1 MRTLDYRWSL
11 YMAFVADGDDTEFG
25 GVVNLTPAAALA
37 LGLSIIPCGRDKKPQ
52 LNKWKEFQTRR
63 PTEQEVAAWQGMD
76 PAIWAMVTGK
86 VSGRITLDF
95 DGEAG
100 RRTLEGLGLE
110 PHRST
115 PNSGY
120 HCDFQHPG
128 WYVKTLNGKSTHE
141 LGRRWPGTDCK
152 GDGGYACIIGR
163 TATGRYK
170 WLRSTEPHRLDV
182 LPEDFRE
189 SLGLLR
195 PPHLAPNGTE
205 IGNARM
211 FDGERRVDAE
221 LLVRMAVDRVG
232 QSAGRNNSGMWLAC
246 QLRDNDYSQIEA
258 EFAMRDYRARVPTLN
273 TKGDREDYTE
283 SEMVATLR
291 EAYSRR
297 PRAPWDRQKQTS
309 IGKIREASKRE
320 SNLLFQPYTDTG
332 NAERLV
338 LLYGRDIHFCGE
350 FRKWLVWDGQRWNSE
365 DTRRVKVLAKR
376 VARSMYAQA
385 AAIEQKEARET
396 AERHARKSES
406 AAAINAMLVCAEY
419 EKGVPI
425 SASELDKDPF
435 LLNFLNGTLDLR
447 TGRLR
452 EHRQMD
458 LITKVVHFNYRPGA
472 ACPRFMR
479 FVHRIMG
486 DGPEGS
492 DPDRARADRMVSYLQ
507 KAFGY
512 ALTADVSE
520 KAVFC
525 FFGAGNNGKTTL
537 LETVRFVLSEYS
549 SQVLIDSLMTH
560 HSRESNASLADLADL
575 RGARFVTTSEAEEGQ
590 RLAVGKLKY
599 LTAGMGEIKTC
610 RKYENPIKFMATH
623 KLFLD
628 ANHKPV
634 IRGTD
639 KAVWNRLKPV
649 PFTET
654 IPAEEIDKTLLDKL
668 KAEAEGVLAWM
679 VKGYQRYRKEG
690 LGDPPEV
697 SEASVAWQAESD
709 RFPAFLE
716 EKCLLSPDVWLPVA
730 LLWPT
735 YQTWCEENRE
745 RYVMPK
751 TSFDERLEQLGCVQ
765 GKRNDGTTRVWVG
778 IRFRTANDDR
788 RGNGTTGHS
797 RTPNV
802 DN

>member
-1 MRTLDYRWSL
+1 
-11 YMAFVADGDDTEFG
+11 MAHGTGAEFG
-25 GVVNLTPAAALA
+25 DVVNLTPAAALA
-37 LGLSIIPCGRDKKPQ
+37 LGLSIVPCGPDKKPQ
-52 LNKWKEFQTRR
+52 LSAWKEFQTRP
-63 PTEQEVAAWQGMD
+63 PTEQEVAAWQGMN

-100 RRTLEGLGLE
+100 RRTLESLGLE

-128 WYVKTLNGKSTHE
+128 WYVKTVNGKSKLE

-163 TATGRYK
+163 TVTGRYT
-170 WLRSTEPHRLDV
+170 WLRSTEPYQLDV
-182 LPEDFRE
+182 LPEDLRDF
-189 SLGLLR
+189 LGLLR
-195 PPHLAPNGTE
+195 PPCAAPKRTE
-205 IGNARM
+205 SSNSPIPAVVG
-211 FDGERRVDAE
+211 RVDAE
-221 LLVRMAVDRVG
+221 RLVRMTLDRVG
-232 QSAGRNNSGMWLAC
+232 QSDGRNNSGLWLAC
-246 QLRDNDYSQIEA
+246 QLRDNNYSQTEA
-258 EFAMRDYRARVPTLN
+258 EFIMRDYRARVPTLN

-283 SEMVATLR
+283 GEMLATLR
-291 EAYSRR
+291 EAYSQRA
-297 PRAPWDRQKQTS
+297 RAPWDRQKQTTVEG
-309 IGKIREASKRE
+309 IYVIRRE
-320 SNLLFQPYTDTG
+320 PNLLSQPHTDTG

-338 LLYGRDIHFCGE
+338 LLCGRDIRFCAE
-350 FRKWLVWDGQRWNSE
+350 FKRWLVWDRQRWNSE
-365 DTRRVKVLAKR
+365 DTRRVKMLAKR
-376 VARSMYAQA
+376 VTRTMYAQA
-385 AAIEQKEARET
+385 AGIERKEDRQV
-396 AERHARKSES
+396 AEQHARKSES

-419 EKGVPI
+419 EGGVPI
-425 SASELDKDPF
+425 SASDLDQNPF
-435 LLNFLNGTLDLR
+435 LVNFLNGTLDLR
-447 TGRLR
+447 EGRLR
-452 EHRQMD
+452 EHSQAD
-458 LITKVVHFNYRPGA
+458 HITKLVHFNYRPGA

-492 DPDRARADRMVSYLQ
+492 DSDRARADRMVNYLQ

-537 LETVRFVLSEYS
+537 LETIRFVLSEYS
-549 SQVLIDSLMTH
+549 SQVLIDSLMMH

-590 RLAVGKLKY
+590 RLAIGKLKY

-610 RKYENPIKFMATH
+610 RKYENPTRFMATH

-639 KAVWNRLKPV
+639 KAVWNRLKPI

-654 IPAEEIDKTLLDKL
+654 IPAEEIDKALLDKL
-668 KAEAEGVLAWM
+668 KTEAEGVLAWM
-679 VKGYQRYRKEG
+679 VEGYQRYRKEG

-697 SEASVAWQAESD
+697 SEASTAWQAKSD

-716 EKCLLSPDVWLPVA
+716 EKCVLSPDVWVPVA
-730 LLWPT
+730 HLWPE
-735 YQTWCEENRE
+735 YQDWCKANGE
-745 RYVMPK
+745 RFVMQK
-751 TSFDERLEQLGCVQ
+751 TTFDEQLEQRGCTQ
-765 GKRNDGTTRVWVG
+765 GKRNDGKTRAWIG
-778 IRFRTANDDR
+778 IRFRTTDDDR
-788 RGNGTTGHS
+788 RQNRDNGTQQDAKS
-797 RTPNV
+797 
-802 DN
+802 